1 VGPIST
7 IGKWTEQRLRIQL
20 DDLTAAELGEAVR
33 AFDARYAD
41 MERVLWHLSLH
52 SRDTLLEYGEP
63 HVLEALIWTIR
74 SWWGVQGARHET
86 RSAMAQALLH
96 MDWSPDL
103 FEPLNTPAP
112 GAEDYAVDLVAELV
126 ERCLE
131 RGVARREYSLAS
143 KVLHWLLPW
152 RIPVYDSFVRL
163 SVGVPEAWADRE
175 AYNRVTYRVLTAARN
190 ISAVDP
196 AWIGSIEPRS
206 TLRAFDKCFWWFGGG
221 NAATAAE
228 VKDPWRVVDDLGL
241 KRPNPM
247 C

>member
-1 VGPIST
+1 MPSSDPV
-7 IGKWTEQRLRIQL
+7 QRFEDILENIVRIEKH
-20 DDLTAAELGEAVR
+20 TAGMDCTSILEDHKTY
-33 AFDARYAD
+33 DA
-41 MERVLWHLSLH
+41 
-52 SRDTLLEYGEP
+52 
-63 HVLEALIWTIR
+63 
-74 SWWGVQGARHET
+74 
-86 RSAMAQALLH
+86 
-96 MDWSPDL
+96 
-103 FEPLNTPAP
+103 
-112 GAEDYAVDLVAELV
+112 V

-175 AYNRVTYRVLTAARN
+175 AYNRVTYRVLTTARN

-196 AWIGSIEPRS
+196 AWMGSIEPRS